1 MEEGPPHV
9 AAAGSSE
16 CTPAGAAC
24 MGLLGWIVVAFI
36 VLVLLGVI
44 SVRVL

>member
-1 MEEGPPHV
+1 
-9 AAAGSSE
+9 
-16 CTPAGAAC
+16 